1 MDKIDYIMLK
11 LQYCNYEHGY
21 RDIYQIREENSKKEE
36 RYKNINEFLN
46 VLSKQYSVSLEDLKN
61 DFEKK
66 YNKDFNAQNII
77 ETMFDKLYM
86 NKKYAYFLEIK
97 NLIGKN
103 KIKNPT
109 EKDFE
114 EYKKIIDKFASDI
127 IHDQHD
133 TSYRINIPLRYLNI
147 DDMEYLSQFKI
158 LSRAGIFI
166 TRSETMVELLQFN
179 KFEEFNYMNSKFL
192 DLDEE
197 DVARIMYFMSYYL
210 TENNKD
216 IGDYLSNF
224 TKTCKDKTP
233 YFFDIIK
240 ELNTYKKDVVE
251 KIYKGTKKFT
261 TYSNPIFSEKNLKQT
276 QSLINMYSIMEE
288 NKELQESLLNT
299 ENAELKKKRRI

>member
-97 NLIGKN
+97 NLIGKH
-103 KIKNPT
+103 KVKNPT

-114 EYKKIIDKFASDI
+114 KYKKIIDKFASNI
-127 IHDQHD
+127 IHDRYD
-133 TSYRINIPLRYLNI
+133 TFYTIRYLNI

-166 TRSETMVELLQFN
+166 TRPETMVELLQFN

-216 IGDYLSNF
+216 IGNYLSDF
-224 TKTCKDKTP
+224 ARICKDKTP

-240 ELNTYKKDVVE
+240 ELNTSKKDVVE
-251 KIYKGTKKFT
+251 NIYIKKLKKFQKFQ
-261 TYSNPIFSEKNLKQT
+261 NIVVQFLV
-276 QSLINMYSIMEE
+276 
-288 NKELQESLLNT
+288 
-299 ENAELKKKRRI
+299 KKI